1 MKKSVCCIFLSLITS
16 SAFGEATWIET
27 DRIEADIL
35 NEYQHRILHITTSTF
50 GPYSNGLLSTIVTT
64 AGTFRC
70 ATKLPNTADKIPL
83 SLSEEKAF
91 CAMIK
96 APEEKKSKKK
106 KKKKKRKDDQ

>member
-1 MKKSVCCIFLSLITS
+1 MKKSICCIFLSLITN
-16 SAFGEATWIET
+16 SAFGGATWVET
-27 DRIEADIL
+27 DKTEADIL
-35 NEYQHRILHITTSTF
+35 TEYQHRILHITTSTF

-70 ATKLPNTADKIPL
+70 ATKLPNIADKIPL

-106 KKKKKRKDDQ
+106 KKKRKDD